1 MLAVAATASLE
12 GLTATA
18 LASDAA
24 RASFASVLASSLN
37 VAASRV
43 VITGVADGGATA
55 RHHRR
60 RRRLLVATVDVG
72 FTVASSSYAAAAAL
86 ASSLT
91 GLDTGALLTALNA
104 AGLAATGVLISL
116 PSLGT
121 QAAAPPPPKPPTPP
135 GAVLPTVSAVRVSP
149 GAALAVPSAR
159 ITLTADVTSATP
171 ASLVLEWSVRS
182 SAVLDLR
189 DASRVGT
196 PLNTRTLGLLPGAL
210 QAGAAYT
217 FVLSARDAGGAA
229 SASVDIITLQ
239 VPTGGAVEVS
249 SPGGAELV
257 TRFNVSTSRASW
269 TDANPDLNGDGVGEG
284 DPLQYMF
291 SYVVADE
298 VRALTVHA
306 LHCVL
311 HRCVAL
317 CDASVCMSSLP
328 PSARRALA

>member
-12 GLTATA
+12 GLSASA

-43 VITGVADGGATA
+43 VITGLADGSATA
-55 RHHRR
+55 R

-72 FTVASSSYAAAAAL
+72 FTVAASSYAAAGTL
-86 ASSLT
+86 VTSLT
-91 GLDTGALLTALNA
+91 GLDMGALLTALNA

-121 QAAAPPPPKPPTPP
+121 QAVAPPPPTPPTPP

-306 LHCVL
+306 PHCVL